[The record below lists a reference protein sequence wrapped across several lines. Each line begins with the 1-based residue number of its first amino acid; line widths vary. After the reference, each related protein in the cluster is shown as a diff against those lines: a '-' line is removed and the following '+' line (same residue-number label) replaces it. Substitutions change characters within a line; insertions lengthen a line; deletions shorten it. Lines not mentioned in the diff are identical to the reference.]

1 MTRLLVSDR
10 IPILSSGSASV
21 KVRQQEI
28 HYTQQ
33 ERTNQTYRQPRVE
46 MCKWKK
52 REWSSLKR
60 LGYIVEHAD
69 TGRQYQSRS

>member
-10 IPILSSGSASV
+10 IPFLSSGSASV

-46 MCKWKK
+46 GCA
-52 REWSSLKR
+52 S
-60 LGYIVEHAD
+60 
-69 TGRQYQSRS
+69 GRKENGRR